1 MYLCQ
6 ASLGFTTLIHACQ
19 RKECLRNFFDLR
31 TIQLLAKLALDY
43 VTRCAITSHAAVMP
57 MTTLRKF
64 RLAMLL
70 LVLGCAV
77 GCDQS
82 SKHIA
87 RKELSRLGAVAL
99 PGGFGELWLAENPG
113 VFLSLGV
120 SLPQSLRLAVFTVGV
135 GAGLV
140 VLFAYLVGAAT
151 QSWLSFVGFALIL
164 AGGVSNLIDR
174 ITRQGLVTDFIVIH
188 VGPLHTG
195 IFNLADITIMIGMA
209 TLICAFANRRHA
221 VAASGQDPQNAS

>member
-6 ASLGFTTLIHACQ
+6 ASLGFKTLIHACQ

-31 TIQLLAKLALDY
+31 TIQLLAELALDY

-77 GCDQS
+77 RCDQS

-120 SLPQSLRLAVFTVGV
+120 SLPQSLRLAVFTVGGRRGPRCPV
-135 GAGLV
+135 CLSCWCRHSELAIIRWLRADSGGWREQPHRPNHSAG
-140 VLFAYLVGAAT
+140 FGY
-151 QSWLSFVGFALIL
+151 
-164 AGGVSNLIDR
+164 
-174 ITRQGLVTDFIVIH
+174 
-188 VGPLHTG
+188 
-195 IFNLADITIMIGMA
+195 
-209 TLICAFANRRHA
+209 
-221 VAASGQDPQNAS
+221 